1 MSMNKIQKL
10 IVTLVCLLTVVGGH
24 AANYK
29 ITAKSIVG
37 DGTVA
42 LKTSSDADITVG
54 TTEIAENSKVK
65 IVVTPNSG
73 FYLDNIVLKHVVDLG
88 QAETR
93 VGRPSVVSKTVIS
106 RNIDYAVHFGGTY
119 EFYMP
124 TNHVEIE
131 VTFTACTDIGSVIT
145 SIALNGT
152 TYDGSTHS
160 VVVNNSSLIEG
171 KDFSV
176 AWTYPTG
183 FSDVKNV
190 GTYTATI
197 TGIGI
202 YNGSKTSD
210 DLTISA
216 KVITVTANSMSKTYR
231 DSDPTF
237 TYSAS
242 GLIGGDSFTGALT
255 RDPGE
260 DVSTYAI
267 TQGTLSAGANYSI
280 SFTGATFTILARN
293 VTSSASITL
302 DHESFDYDDSEQ
314 HKALVSSITDTNGSV
329 AIEVDD
335 YDVSYGIAG
344 EYHDA
349 ADYIAS
355 DIYSMT
361 ITFKRNYSGSKTVY
375 YQIKKRINPVVG
387 WSTYYESEVNMAV
400 PEGITAYTVTSC
412 SNSAVIIESRSYIKK
427 GVPMIL
433 HRTSGTYNLYAT
445 LVRKADTS
453 LNGISS
459 MGDYKC
465 AESDI
470 DVSTIANPIWILID
484 GYFVRSKSG
493 TLSEGKCYLAPSA
506 SLTRSAS
513 LVMSEGTT
521 AIEKPLHEV
530 FGDSYWYTLDGRRLQ
545 GPPTRKG
552 IYIVNGKKVVIK

>member
-1 MSMNKIQKL
+1 MNKIQKL
-10 IVTLVCLLTVVGGH
+10 IVTLVCLLTVVVGH

-29 ITAKSIVG
+29 ITALSKVG

-54 TTEIAENSKVK
+54 TTEIAENEKVK
-65 IVVTPNSG
+65 IVVAPNSG

-93 VGRPSVVSKTVIS
+93 VVGPSVVGKTVIS
-106 RNIDYAVHFGGTY
+106 RNTDYAVHFGGTY

-131 VTFTACTDIGSVIT
+131 VTFTACTDIEPVIS
-145 SIALNGT
+145 SIALDGT
-152 TYDGSTHS
+152 TYNGSTHS
-160 VVVNNSSLIEG
+160 IVVNTGSLIEG

-190 GTYTATI
+190 GTYRASI

-202 YNGSKTSD
+202 YKGSKTSD
-210 DLTISA
+210 NLTISA
-216 KVITVTANSMSKTYR
+216 KAITVTANSMSKTYR

-242 GLIGGDSFTGALT
+242 GLIGSDGFTGALT
-255 RDPGE
+255 RDSGE
-260 DVSTYAI
+260 DVSTYNI

-302 DHESFDYDDSEQ
+302 DHESFDYDDSE
-314 HKALVSSITDTNGSV
+314 HKALVSSITDKNGSV
-329 AIEVDD
+329 AIGTDD
-335 YDVSYGIAG
+335 YSVSYGTAG
-344 EYHDA
+344 EYHET

-375 YQIKKRINPVVG
+375 YQIKKCINPVVG
-387 WSTYYESEVNMAV
+387 WSTYCESEVNMAV

-412 SNSAVIIESRSYIKK
+412 SNTAVVIESRSYIKK
-427 GVPMIL
+427 GVPMIIN
-433 HRTSGTYNLYAT
+433 RASGTDNLYAT
-445 LVRKADTS
+445 LVKPSDTN
-453 LNGISS
+453 LNGIASVA
-459 MGDYKC
+459 DFKC
-465 AESDI
+465 ADTDI
-470 DVSTIANPIWILID
+470 NVSTLANPIWILVD
-484 GYFVRSKSG
+484 EYFVRSKSG
-493 TLSEGKCYLAPSA
+493 TLSQGKCYLALSTPSA
-506 SLTRSAS
+506 ARLF
-513 LVMSEGTT
+513 MSRGTT
-521 AIEKPLHEV
+521 AID
-530 FGDSYWYTLDGRRLQ
+530 DSLKDIVEDSHWYTLDGRRLQ
-545 GPPTRKG
+545 EPPTRKG